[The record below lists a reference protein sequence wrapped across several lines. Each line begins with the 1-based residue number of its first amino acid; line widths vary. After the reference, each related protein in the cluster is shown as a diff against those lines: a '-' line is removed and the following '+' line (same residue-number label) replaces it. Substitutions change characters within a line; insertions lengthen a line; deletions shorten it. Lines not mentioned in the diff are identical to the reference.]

1 MRKLPTSMVDSL
13 RIGRTENEPMDL
25 IAIFKAVSSGDI
37 ALAIVLF
44 LSAVQIAPIKITPWT
59 WLAKWFG
66 RAINSEVIKR
76 QDELEKKFDERQ
88 DEFEKKLDG
97 VHEELDNLKERE
109 EIKEAD
115 AMRNRILRFA
125 DELRQHMRHSKEYF
139 EQVLSEI
146 DTYLAFCRSNDD
158 YPNSKADAAIK
169 YTLECYEKVLKEDDF
184 T

>member
-1 MRKLPTSMVDSL
+1 
-13 RIGRTENEPMDL
+13 MDL
-25 IAIFKAVSSGDI
+25 QKIFEVVSIGDVTGV
-37 ALAIVLF
+37 AFLF
-44 LSAVQIAPIKITPWT
+44 LSAVQISPIKINPWT

-97 VHEELDNLKERE
+97 VHEELEGKLDGVHKELDDLKERE

-146 DTYLAFCRSNDD
+146 DTYLAFCRANDD